1 MTGRKKCLVDSVSR
15 THVQKK
21 KKQTNKPGE
30 IIQYSVLVCLDA
42 SMQILD
48 INFYWSKMGPC
59 KIYKYINYKD

>member
-15 THVQKK
+15 AHVKKKKTNKQKK
-21 KKQTNKPGE
+21 KNKQTKKKTGE

-48 INFYWSKMGPC
+48 INFYW
-59 KIYKYINYKD
+59 

>member
-21 KKQTNKPGE
+21 KNKQTNKPGE

-48 INFYWSKMGPC
+48 ITFYL
-59 KIYKYINYKD
+59 

>member
-15 THVQKK
+15 AHVQKK
-21 KKQTNKPGE
+21 KNQKKPGE

-48 INFYWSKMGPC
+48 INLYW
-59 KIYKYINYKD
+59 

>member
-1 MTGRKKCLVDSVSR
+1 MFGRFSFSDPCTKKKK
-15 THVQKK
+15 KK

-48 INFYWSKMGPC
+48 ITFYL
-59 KIYKYINYKD
+59 

>member
-15 THVQKK
+15 AHVKK
-21 KKQTNKPGE
+21 KKNKKKTKKTGE

-48 INFYWSKMGPC
+48 INFYW
-59 KIYKYINYKD
+59 

>member
-21 KKQTNKPGE
+21 KNKQTNKPGE

-42 SMQILD
+42 SMQILG
-48 INFYWSKMGPC
+48 INFYW
-59 KIYKYINYKD
+59 